1 MQCVIMAA
9 GFGTRLEPVTNN
21 MSKVMVPVANKPLLE
36 WVFGAA
42 KKVSKDVFIIARR
55 DQKDVIDFFSG
66 RAEFI
71 YQDKPLGTADAIG
84 CCKEFVDGKFLLLS
98 GDGLATESD
107 LKEFSS
113 LGAAAIASFPVKNPS
128 DFGVVGV
135 ENGIVKAIEEKPASP
150 KSNLANCG
158 IYIFDDSIFDAI
170 KKTNLSRR
178 NEYEITD
185 SLRLLDNGI
194 KNFTLSKWAT
204 ITYPWDILDANSM
217 VLDQFGSQ
225 ISKNAEIRPGSCIE
239 EPVAIGNSVI
249 GPNCYIRKHSSIGN
263 NCKVGNAVEIKNS
276 IIMDNSFVSHL
287 SYVGDSIVG
296 RNVNIGAGAI
306 FANLRLDEKTV
317 GMNIKG
323 EKIDSG
329 RKKLGAIVGDNVKLG
344 VNVTIM
350 PGKKI
355 WPNIMVPA
363 CYKVEDDITKQ
374 IPLK

>member
-36 WVFGAA
+36 WVFNAA
-42 KKVSKDVFIIARR
+42 KKISNDVFIIVRK
-55 DQKDVIDFFSG
+55 DQQDIKEFFSDK
-66 RAEFI
+66 AEFI

-84 CCKEFVDGKFLLLS
+84 CCKEFVGGTFLLLS
-98 GDGLATESD
+98 GDGLAVEKD
-107 LKEFSS
+107 IEQFSRLDGTS
-113 LGAAAIASFPVKNPS
+113 MATCAVKNPS
-128 DFGVVGV
+128 DFGVVSI
-135 ENGIVKAIEEKPASP
+135 ENGFVKSIEEKPFDP
-150 KSNLANCG
+150 KCNLANCG
-158 IYIFDDSIFDAI
+158 MYVFDDSIFDAI
-170 KKTNLSRR
+170 KKTKPSQRG
-178 NEYEITD
+178 EYEITD

-194 KNFTLSKWAT
+194 KNFTLTKWVT

-217 VLDQFGSQ
+217 MLDQFGSQ
-225 ISKNAEIRPGSCIE
+225 ISKNAEIRPGSYIE
-239 EPVAIGNSVI
+239 EPVAIGDSII
-249 GPNCYIRKHSSIGN
+249 GPNCYIRKYSSIGN

-276 IIMDNSFVSHL
+276 IIMGNSFVSHL
-287 SYVGDSIVG
+287 SYVGDSVVG

-317 GMNIKG
+317 KMNIKG
-323 EKIDSG
+323 ERIDSG
-329 RKKLGAIVGDNVKLG
+329 RKKLGALVGDNVKLG

-355 WPNIMVPA
+355 YPNIMVPA
-363 CYKVEDDITKQ
+363 CYKVDDDIKEQ